1 MVASRSGG
9 RSLAGKHALVT
20 GATTPLARV
29 LAVGLAEAGATVS
42 VTTTHALLAEEVQ
55 ANSILNECWA
65 AAGASG
71 QAKTIDLAAPQDAKE
86 AIDALEREVAPI
98 DILVNASYGAE
109 LRPVLEVTLAEWQM
123 EIDDSVT
130 TTFVAC
136 QAVGQR
142 MIGRGA
148 GRIINVVA
156 IAHDRAV
163 PNSTLFSASQAAVIG
178 LTRALGVEWGR
189 GEGVQGVMVNALGL
203 GFYEETEGPN
213 ELAVDVQAALV
224 YLATESTDDVQGEM
238 LMVDGAF
245 AEPGE

>member
-1 MVASRSGG
+1 MRV
-9 RSLAGKHALVT
+9 ALVRNSSLSRNV
-20 GATTPLARV
+20 GISSALQSRPNIASLPAAIISQPSAV
-29 LAVGLAEAGATVS
+29 L
-42 VTTTHALLAEEVQ
+42 
-55 ANSILNECWA
+55 
-65 AAGASG
+65 
-71 QAKTIDLAAPQDAKE
+71 
-86 AIDALEREVAPI
+86 
-98 DILVNASYGAE
+98 NASYGAE

-189 GEGVQGVMVNALGL
+189 GGGVQGVMVNALGL